1 MQDKAAELVNRLIEL
16 LAEEPDQA
24 IRQRAVELLLV
35 TFAVGARS
43 EDISVLVVNGICKQ
57 ALQLVKQVYE
67 ERVLEDDAGARLQ

>member
-1 MQDKAAELVNRLIEL
+1 MQDKAAELVHRLIDL

-35 TFAVGARS
+35 TFAAGARS
-43 EDISVLVVNGICKQ
+43 EVGSAIIVNGICKK

-67 ERVLEDDAGARLQ
+67 EGVLEDRARLH

>member
-1 MQDKAAELVNRLIEL
+1 MQDKAAGLVRRLIDL

-35 TFAVGARS
+35 TFAAGARS
-43 EDISVLVVNGICKQ
+43 EDGSAIIVNGICKT

-67 ERVLEDDAGARLQ
+67 EGVLEDRARLH